1 MADAVATQ
9 ILFDGERKAIMKFT
23 NISDGT
29 GETKALKVD
38 VSALSPSAFDRP
50 CDGVTITKIHA
61 SLHTVIVDMF
71 WDATTDVYIQ
81 TLTPNGMY
89 TFDYT
94 EEGGLWNNAGA
105 GKTGDVLFSTHENAA
120 GARYTII
127 LEMVKSYAD
136 V

>member
-9 ILFDGERKAIMKFT
+9 TLFDGPKSAIMKFT

-29 GETKALKVD
+29 GENKVLKVD
-38 VSALSPSAFDRP
+38 VSALGPNYLGQA
-50 CDGVTITKIHA
+50 CTGVTITKIHA
-61 SLHTVIVDMF
+61 SLHTMTVDMY

-94 EEGGLWNNAGA
+94 EGSALWNNAGA
-105 GKTGDVLFSTHENAA
+105 GKTGDVLFSTHEAAA

-127 LEMVKSYAD
+127 LEMIKTYG
-136 V
+136 

>member
-9 ILFDGERKAIMKFT
+9 ILFEGERKVVMKFT
-23 NISDGT
+23 DISDGT
-29 GETKALKVD
+29 GENKVLKVD
-38 VSALSPSAFDRP
+38 VSSLTPNASGKA

-61 SLHTVIVDMF
+61 SLHTMTVDMY

-89 TFDYT
+89 TFDY
-94 EEGGLWNNAGA
+94 EPIGGLWNNAGT
-105 GKTGDVLFSTHENAA
+105 GKTGDILFSTHENAA

-127 LEMVKSYAD
+127 LEMVKSYAE
-136 V
+136 

>member
-9 ILFDGERKAIMKFT
+9 ILFEGERKVVMKFT
-23 NISDGT
+23 DISDGT
-29 GETKALKVD
+29 GENKVLKVD
-38 VSALSPSAFDRP
+38 VSTLTPNASGKA

-61 SLHTVIVDMF
+61 SLHTMTVDLF

-89 TFDYT
+89 TFDY
-94 EEGGLWNNAGA
+94 EPIGGLWNNAGT
-105 GKTGDVLFSTHENAA
+105 GKTGDILFSTHENAA

-127 LEMVKSYAD
+127 LEMVKSYAE
-136 V
+136 